1 MPYHPSLAMAGAICE
16 IGCIYSH
23 QPSSVTDRTGF
34 GISDFT
40 FHSVRGGP
48 DFCGFAVCGVR
59 CSVFFPLRTERPC
72 GMRQP
77 IVLHLG
83 CTATDVDVMSKGL
96 GAILSTGDSL
106 SANSAGAADCSWSGD
121 GTAPRCYRTTAS
133 PPPKTCALTGAN
145 LWLARWL
152 LPDEM
157 MELASSPT
165 AGGLV
170 RVLGPITCSGLQA
183 QDRVLAHMLHFVHP
197 ALDPAG
203 CARGSQLTTRDIRT
217 PPSAQATHTHHTE
230 PPNNVDTFFW
240 SWSGVSLL
248 RCLAPPQLFGPV
260 SRSSGHS
267 KQVPVSRSWPLAP
280 GALARGPGR
289 PRTPDRPD
297 PSAEARPGGTCVL
310 RVGSRAEGWRVQ
322 FQLFC
327 FLIAHDRIIMP
338 Q

>member
-1 MPYHPSLAMAGAICE
+1 
-16 IGCIYSH
+16 
-23 QPSSVTDRTGF
+23 
-34 GISDFT
+34 
-40 FHSVRGGP
+40 
-48 DFCGFAVCGVR
+48 
-59 CSVFFPLRTERPC
+59 
-72 GMRQP
+72 MRQP

-121 GTAPRCYRTTAS
+121 GTAPRFYRTTAS

-230 PPNNVDTFFW
+230 PPNNVDTFFLVLVRCLAPPV
-240 SWSGVSLL
+240 SRSSAVVWSGVSLL
-248 RCLAPPQLFGPV
+248 RSLEASPGVSLLAP
-260 SRSSGHS
+260 
-267 KQVPVSRSWPLAP
+267 RSWGAGAGP
-280 GALARGPGR
+280 GAR